1 MQPIKASD
9 RQVTNVKTGAF
20 VPFISEDGLTDGE
33 VLQVNG
39 GKTGHGFHV
48 YRMAPGQ
55 PTIPHTHHG
64 DEEFF
69 VIEGS
74 LRDHDGF
81 EYKTG
86 DLVCL
91 KSGTEHFSVSDEGCL
106 LVVFL
111 READGL

>member
-1 MQPIKASD
+1 MKAISEEN
-9 RQVTNVKTGAF
+9 RKVTNVKSGTF
-20 VPFISEDGLTDGE
+20 IPFLTDDGEMDGE

-39 GKTGHGFHV
+39 GKTGYGFHV

-55 PTIPHTHHG
+55 RTIPHEHRG

-69 VIEGS
+69 VIEGELS
-74 LRDHDGF
+74 DHDGF
-81 EYKTG
+81 TYKTG

-91 KSGTEHFSVSDEGCL
+91 KSGTEHFSVSEKGCL

-111 READGL
+111 RDADGL